1 MLEMP
6 KAHTPQRNTL
16 TGVNVTVTKV
26 EKRYEMVQGQIL
38 NTKKMANQQ
47 GSPKGNPQR
56 PDSLRV
62 VGHKRLVSEVVCP
75 SEEGEDMVCAH
86 TKV

>member
-38 NTKKMANQQ
+38 NTKKNGKSA
-47 GSPKGNPQR
+47 GKPEREPSTT
-56 PDSLRV
+56 
-62 VGHKRLVSEVVCP
+62 RLVKSRRAQAVGARSGVP
-75 SEEGEDMVCAH
+75 L
-86 TKV
+86 

>member
-16 TGVNVTVTKV
+16 TGVNVMVTKV
-26 EKRYEMVQGQIL
+26 EKSYEMVQGQIL
-38 NTKKMANQQ
+38 NTDTMANQQ

-62 VGHKRLVSEVVCP
+62 VECKRLALEVVCP
-75 SEEGEDMVCAH
+75 SCEGEDMVCAH

>member
-26 EKRYEMVQGQIL
+26 ERRYEMVQGQIL
-38 NTKKMANQQ
+38 NTEEWQISREAR
-47 GSPKGNPQR
+47 KGTLNDQTR
-56 PDSLRV
+56 
-62 VGHKRLVSEVVCP
+62 
-75 SEEGEDMVCAH
+75 
-86 TKV
+86 

>member
-6 KAHTPQRNTL
+6 KAHTPQRSAG
-16 TGVNVTVTKV
+16 TGANVTVTKV
-26 EKRYEMVQGQIL
+26 ERSYEMAQGQIL
-38 NTKKMANQQ
+38 NAEAMANQQ

>member
-16 TGVNVTVTKV
+16 AGADVTVTKV

-38 NTKKMANQQ
+38 NTKEWQI
-47 GSPKGNPQR
+47 SRETRKGTLNDQTR
-56 PDSLRV
+56 
-62 VGHKRLVSEVVCP
+62 
-75 SEEGEDMVCAH
+75 
-86 TKV
+86 